1 MESSQRLYRSQ
12 TEKIIGGVSGGLAD
26 YFAIDVVLT
35 RVAFVLLAL
44 FGGGGVL
51 IYIVLWI
58 AIPARPANVPNYS
71 TSNDTGDE
79 DVEII
84 NDSKPANN
92 SNTGLIA
99 GIVLILLGA
108 LFLGDRLFPWYNITD
123 LWPLILVI
131 IGVLIIKP
139 DMFKSSKKQNNE
151 I

>member
-1 MESSQRLYRSQ
+1 MESQRLYRSQ
-12 TEKIIGGVSGGLAD
+12 TDKIIGGVSGGLAD
-26 YFAIDVVLT
+26 YFGIDVVLT

-58 AIPARPANVPNYS
+58 AIPARPANIPNY
-71 TSNDTGDE
+71 TSQGDSGDE
-79 DVEII
+79 DVEIV
-84 NDSKPANN
+84 NDVTPANT
-92 SNTGLIA
+92 SNRGFIA
-99 GIVLILLGA
+99 GIILILLGA

-139 DMFKSSKKQNNE
+139 DIFKSSKKQSNE